1 MGKHSVKS
9 ITVNCPICGKECQ
22 TRGLHS
28 HLRLMHPNSD
38 IKKELRKKIMSR
50 NANNDKVIFQVSID
64 INDNWKV
71 KWANFT
77 MEDVEFLQE
86 MFTQWVD
93 EGHIMNVSGFDEH
106 LFVDETSGAD
116 PEWTD

>member
-1 MGKHSVKS
+1 
-9 ITVNCPICGKECQ
+9 
-22 TRGLHS
+22 
-28 HLRLMHPNSD
+28 MHPNSY